1 MTEKFKTPGPKFAI
15 LLDSTV
21 SEYEIES
28 VGHYLT
34 IKNVSDIIRLK
45 KEIRM
50 SLTLRQENPIKMKLG
65 DINNEEPRSPEKI
78 MSVFHQKQMQE
89 KREAEFAMPVINY
102 LIFNVFGH
110 LDTYPLREDEGR
122 FFLANED
129 QYAVLDDSLD
139 LFIQNHKAC
148 DQDQFDLLTPKWLAE
163 AMSQF
168 NIRKKS
174 LRPLSIYFAG
184 SLFTNKDLIGNMY
197 LVDSIHRLSGYRY
210 RCILPQNLQQ
220 MSTDPAE
227 IKNNDLIQVRDTDGI
242 LVSFDGTELDS
253 GTVVEFMA
261 AKFLN
266 KPAVIYRTD
275 FRSGGDTPGGDPWN
289 LMLYNYPRT
298 QHVRETSHIMDIY
311 QEHLQKYQHMKGN
324 YSHIVSQEVSNTIA
338 KSLIEKLDKVFTGYN
353 RDENDDCAKFA
364 NGINM
369 KDMFDQFCGLGKKF
383 SY

>member
-1 MTEKFKTPGPKFAI
+1 
-15 LLDSTV
+15 V
-21 SEYEIES
+21 
-28 VGHYLT
+28 
-34 IKNVSDIIRLK
+34 
-45 KEIRM
+45 
-50 SLTLRQENPIKMKLG
+50 
-65 DINNEEPRSPEKI
+65 
-78 MSVFHQKQMQE
+78 
-89 KREAEFAMPVINY
+89 
-102 LIFNVFGH
+102 
-110 LDTYPLREDEGR
+110 
-122 FFLANED
+122 
-129 QYAVLDDSLD
+129 
-139 LFIQNHKAC
+139 
-148 DQDQFDLLTPKWLAE
+148 
-163 AMSQF
+163 
-168 NIRKKS
+168 
-174 LRPLSIYFAG
+174 RPLSIYFAG

-220 MSTDPAE
+220 MTTDPKE
-227 IKNNDLIQVRDTDGI
+227 IKNNDLIQVRDCDGI

-266 KPAVIYRTD
+266 KPPVVYRTD
-275 FRSGGDTPGGDPWN
+275 FRNGGDTLGGDPWN

-369 KDMFDQFCGLGKKF
+369 KDMFDQFCGLDKNY
-383 SY
+383 SN